1 VFAVRADLIGAELSA
16 PRSLIRSLLLL
27 AVWFGIATGLVEGA
41 GLLLFQRINWERW
54 GPAIHVSH
62 DILWISPLVDLLLAL
77 SLALLIAPVSWV
89 KPQIPWTRVAA
100 FLFTSLALY
109 DWLTL
114 TERLQHRSCQLLA
127 LGVAVALDRWLSKHE
142 TRAAQFWKRT
152 APWLFA
158 AILLAFT
165 GVRSAKWIL
174 ERHAMASLPPAAPN
188 APNVLVIVVDTLRAD
203 HLSSYGY
210 PRATSFAIDRLAK
223 EGVVFD
229 NAVSTC
235 SWTLPSHASLLTG
248 RSPSEHGMLAVQPM
262 PWLGWGRSAL
272 HGYPTL
278 GEALQKM
285 GYRTGA
291 FSANLTY
298 FTRNVGLGRG
308 FLHFEDY
315 FHSPTDGLMRTLYAR
330 EFASAYLHRTE
341 QSWVTRTFRSLGI
354 FHLLSHLKRAAAVN
368 RRMGQWID
376 QDRGRPFLAFL
387 NYIEVHEAYGL
398 PASNPQPP
406 WSSLSR
412 SDEYDTALYYVDNHI
427 DQLMKELEHRGL
439 DKNTL
444 VVFTSDH
451 GEGLGQHHLQTH
463 GRALYWE
470 QIHVPL
476 VVWYPGH
483 VPAGMHI
490 DRPIGNSAI
499 AATIM
504 SLLGAPEQKT
514 FPGPDLS
521 RLWNT
526 PEQPSDW
533 PEVFSELAQNLHPP
547 DIEKPADKFIPTATT
562 GAMQSLINLH
572 WHLIVHQRQGD
583 QIYDWV
589 HDPQELNNLI
599 NTPEGKAAAA
609 RISSHLLDWQST
621 RAEGPAE

>member
-1 VFAVRADLIGAELSA
+1 MFAVRTDLTGAELSA
-16 PRSLIRSLLLL
+16 PRSLIRSLLWLG
-27 AVWFGIATGLVEGA
+27 VWFGIATGLVEGA

-54 GPAIHVSH
+54 GPAVHVSK

-77 SLALLIAPVSWV
+77 ALALFLVLLSRLRPHLAWL
-89 KPQIPWTRVAA
+89 RVAA
-100 FLFTSLALY
+100 FLFTFLAIY

-114 TERLQHRSCQLLA
+114 TERLHHRSCQLLA
-127 LGVAVALDRWLSKHE
+127 LGVAVALDRWLSRNQP
-142 TRAAQFWKRT
+142 RAIHFCRRT
-152 APWLFA
+152 APWLFVTM
-158 AILLAFT
+158 LLAFT
-165 GVRSAKWIL
+165 GVRSAKWAL
-174 ERHAMASLPPAAPN
+174 EHHALAQLPRSAPG

-210 PRATSFAIDRLAK
+210 ARATSPAIDRLAQ
-223 EGVVFD
+223 EGVVFN

-262 PWLGWGRSAL
+262 PWFGWGHSAL
-272 HGYPTL
+272 RGYPTL
-278 GEALQKM
+278 GEALQKL
-285 GYRTGA
+285 GYRTAA

-308 FLHFEDY
+308 FLHFDDY

-341 QSWVTRTFRSLGI
+341 QSWVTRAFRSLGI
-354 FHLLSHLKRAAAVN
+354 FHLLSHLKRARAVN
-368 RRMGQWID
+368 RQLGQWID
-376 QDRGRPFLAFL
+376 QDPQRPFLAFL
-387 NYIEVHEAYGL
+387 NYIDVHEAYGL
-398 PASNPQPP
+398 PPSSPQPP
-406 WSSLSR
+406 WSNLSR
-412 SDEYDTALYYVDNHI
+412 SDEYDTALYYVDHHVG
-427 DQLMKELEHRGL
+427 QLMKELHRRGL

-476 VVWYPGH
+476 VVWYPGQ
-483 VPAGMHI
+483 VPAGLRI
-490 DRPIGNSAI
+490 DRPISNSAI
-499 AATIM
+499 PATIL
-504 SLLGAPEQKT
+504 SILGAPGQSM

-521 RLWNT
+521 RLWRM
-526 PEQPSDW
+526 PDPSFEW

-562 GAMQSLINLH
+562 GAMQSLLTPQ
-572 WHLIVHQRQGD
+572 WHLIVHQKLGD

-589 HDPQELNNLI
+589 HDPHESNNLI
-599 NTPEGKAAAA
+599 DTPAGKAAAA
-609 RISSHLLDWQST
+609 RMSAQLQAWQSA
-621 RAEGPAE
+621 RADGPAE

>member
-1 VFAVRADLIGAELSA
+1 MRTDPTGAELSA

-27 AVWFGIATGLVEGA
+27 GVWFGITTGLVEGA

-54 GPAIHVSH
+54 GPAVHVSM
-62 DILWISPLVDLLLAL
+62 DILWISPIVDLLLAL
-77 SLALLIAPVSWV
+77 ALASLVALASRFRPHL
-89 KPQIPWTRVAA
+89 PWLRVAA
-100 FLFTSLALY
+100 FLFTFLAVY

-127 LGVAVALDRWLSKHE
+127 LGVAVAFDRWLGKNE
-142 TRAAQFWKRT
+142 TRAAYFWKRT
-152 APWLFA
+152 ARLLFA
-158 AILLAFT
+158 TMLLAFT
-165 GVRSAKWIL
+165 GVCLSKWVL
-174 ERHAMASLPPAAPN
+174 ERRAMASLPSPAPG

-210 PRATSFAIDRLAK
+210 PRVTSPSVDRLTK
-223 EGVVFD
+223 EGVAFD

-272 HGYPTL
+272 KGYPTL

-308 FLHFEDY
+308 FLHFDDY
-315 FHSPTDGLMRTLYAR
+315 FHSPTDGFMRTLYAR

-341 QSWVTRTFRSLGI
+341 QSWVTRSFHSLGV
-354 FHLLSHLKRAAAVN
+354 FHLLSHLKRAHAVN
-368 RRMGQWID
+368 RQVGQWID
-376 QDRGRPFLAFL
+376 QDRQHPFLAFL
-387 NYIEVHEAYGL
+387 NYIDVHEAYGL
-398 PASNPQPP
+398 PPSGPQPP
-406 WSSLSR
+406 WSNQSR
-412 SDEYDTALYYVDNHI
+412 SDEYDTALYYVDNHVG
-427 DQLMKELEHRGL
+427 QLMKELERRGL
-439 DKNTL
+439 EKNTL

-483 VPAGMHI
+483 VPAGKRI
-490 DRPIGNSAI
+490 DRPISNSAI
-499 AATIM
+499 PATIM
-504 SLLGAPEQKT
+504 SLLGATEQKT

-521 RLWNT
+521 RLWNS
-526 PEQPSDW
+526 PEQSFHW

-562 GAMQSLINLH
+562 GAMQSLITPQ
-572 WHLIVHQRQGD
+572 WHLIVHQTQGD
-583 QIYDWV
+583 QIYDWI
-589 HDPQELNNLI
+589 HDPQESNNLI

-609 RISSHLLDWQST
+609 RMSSQLQGWQT
-621 RAEGPAE
+621 ARADGPAE